1 MLAPRAAGPRRVPLL
16 TWLHRDPRYRTL
28 VRDAGQA
35 GGRPGF
41 SDAVIIAVVAQG
53 LPGLFNLV
61 QSWVDQ
67 QRTEVSIRLQVGDS
81 EVEIQANG
89 RTDPAK
95 LLDQAQRAL
104 RRDDPGNEIPPPADP
119 LPVGARRRVP
129 CPWSRSP
136 GPGPVAPVPCP

>member
-1 MLAPRAAGPRRVPLL
+1 MTAPRSTAPARLVLAPRAAGPHRVPLL
-16 TWLHRDPRYRTL
+16 AWLHRDPRYRTL

-53 LPGLFNLV
+53 LLPGLFNLV

-81 EVEIQANG
+81 EVEIQVSG
-89 RTDPAK
+89 RSDPAK
-95 LLDQAQRAL
+95 LLDEAQRAL
-104 RRDDPGNEIPPPADP
+104 RPDDPGTDVTPA
-119 LPVGARRRVP
+119 G
-129 CPWSRSP
+129 
-136 GPGPVAPVPCP
+136 